1 MINRLG
7 LVIHWLGFLLAVF
20 VGAFCI
26 VLGIT
31 DGNYPM
37 GLVFALAFYVTAH
50 GSGWMVSFIL
60 TGNKS
65 IWPWQSND

>member
-31 DGNYPM
+31 DGGYLL
-37 GLVFALAFYVTAH
+37 GLVFALASFVAAH
-50 GSGWMVSFIL
+50 ASGWIVRFIL

-65 IWPWQSND
+65 IFPWKS